1 MNKVGSENSSILQGE
16 YVLVANQD
24 GKPSDREPF
33 GKVFYPNVSERDRAA
48 LISIGPGET
57 IDNIDI
63 VIPKLEETITIEGVL
78 SYSDGKP
85 AVEEW
90 VKFKVNKADDKVN
103 GDVSEQT
110 DSAGRFTLR
119 VLKGLTGELS
129 GEDWILTGLYKNCP
143 KVDEL
148 LAKVAATISPFKA
161 T

>member
-1 MNKVGSENSSILQGE
+1 M
-16 YVLVANQD
+16 
-24 GKPSDREPF
+24 
-33 GKVFYPNVSERDRAA
+33 
-48 LISIGPGET
+48 
-57 IDNIDI
+57 
-63 VIPKLEETITIEGVL
+63 L

-148 LAKVAATISPFKA
+148 LAKSGSNNLTVQSNVVQLTTEQNLYEVELTLPFPRCEKA
-161 T
+161 KQ